1 MAYPYYEVGSGG
13 CCDDHILSNNVSSGI
28 MAVSTM
34 SGAGSDLAEAE
45 PDFDLKPVSAD
56 IAALANDGTVIT
68 GSLEHERRAPD
79 TQTDCTAPLP
89 LPGGTQDETE
99 DETGNNTD
107 SDIIV
112 RGETQEISDGQSPNR
127 LIITAGGRLNVTS
140 GGVVTNTSVNEN
152 QLAPYPV
159 PDFHTIGLH
168 LSNGAVANDT
178 VVSGLYAFCFV
189 SSGGT
194 ANGVIVD
201 CDGCTDVSSGGR
213 INDVTVNRGGW
224 FNVLSG
230 GVASNTVIEA
240 DVSGVTISNGGKLTG
255 RITIGNGARVL
266 VEDGTKIDFDISAL
280 IPGSDPLV
288 NNLSWISRWVDANYT
303 LTVSDTQPKGIYILA
318 EGTSWFDQT
327 ITVQD
332 PLGNLIGTLS
342 VGQTITIGDSV
353 FTLELED
360 ETLSVAGSGEAKEI
374 SDGQTSN
381 GLAVLFGDR
390 LDIASGGTAND
401 IRVDFGGRMYVSD
414 GGTASDIV
422 ENGGYVEVENG
433 ATATF
438 APNSFA
444 DSFLMT
450 SATIHSG
457 TTANN
462 ITVNSRGYLHVFDG
476 GTASDIVENGGYV
489 EVENG
494 AEVTFAANSFAGLF
508 LNTSATIHSGTTASD
523 ITVSTGGH
531 LHVFDGGTASDIV
544 EDGGFVY
551 IEDGAEATFVPNT
564 FYGLSLENGSAT
576 THSGTTANNTT
587 VTIGGELYVFSG
599 GIADNIDMN
608 GGTLCLSSGGKLT
621 GKVNYSNGT
630 VTAHDGAIIEFD
642 LSRTM
647 PETEALMNDLSAVS
661 GTPVYSI
668 NISQSQEKGTY
679 NLAGGFSGSEQTF
692 SLFSSGSQIGF
703 LTLDQTVNIG
713 GDSYTLSLRDDDLV
727 LSIEDNKTVSQ
738 YIYLDFDGENN
749 IRYRNSALNLSFTLS
764 VRNSGISEDRRL
776 AILSELSEKY
786 QEDGI
791 VFTLERPTDTAY
803 STLFFGTTNAF
814 DNYGDYYAVAEKH
827 DWNNQDKGDCA
838 YILLNATYSD
848 GQIASVAAHMLD
860 HILGYSF
867 MAEGNQTLQNYAES
881 KYLLSTEWNQRDPYN
896 KYCPNDP
903 KTKKRCITGCTNTA
917 AAQIINYWIESGLL
931 DFSLTLNDSDAY
943 SKNNITINGSNKPG
957 SGHLS
962 FSETNKLLAN
972 YTPGNKDSIA
982 ALCFAAGVIQKADY
996 SSDATSTAWSTEL
1009 FQRAGFDPSAKRRS
1023 YYPKEEYWPKKAEG
1037 YQDENS
1043 RLSDTDIVIQDLLQ
1057 GRPVGLSLMWDTGS
1071 NDGGAH
1077 AVVLDGYD
1085 SSSNKFHLNY
1095 GWGGSNNGWYT
1106 IKELNDRGVYQ
1117 TITGITPD
1125 ISPNLEVGSISLNE
1139 VAVRQ
1144 NEDISMHFSIF
1155 NTGKEKASAT
1165 TAFIYGG
1172 DVFLGALELAFIS
1185 PGRSRDLD
1193 FTFNAALLPAGE
1205 NTITVK
1211 VASQKDNY
1219 SDSTGARTVNVYEEE
1234 AISSADNTWQL
1245 AAAGGSR
1252 TQTEAEYDENGHVAE
1267 TPLAEGEYV
1276 GGRDPVDF
1284 REIKLEHAGKYTF
1297 TLSETSVDLGF
1308 SIYLLTA
1315 QNNLKLIKSLTI
1327 LAPQNNGVLSDL
1339 MLEKGTYYVSVKAAN
1354 QEIPGDSGYRLS
1366 FFGTG
1371 YLKANNKDDWGD
1383 RKSAGFNGEIDF
1395 CGVISEETGDLVS
1408 NDWVGLGDEFDYR
1421 SFLIQDP
1428 AMLSFTV
1435 TASDTVNFSVCEL
1448 VEKKDKQ
1455 GRSTYSLNKLQ
1466 TTKVKAGTTVNTKGL
1481 LLPAEN
1487 GLAQYCFFVQSA
1499 NAAKGGSADYSVSF
1513 NPSGSIFFTEGDDS
1527 DDWGDLN
1534 KNGPEGLVADA
1545 GILDQN
1551 SGTVLDGWVG
1561 FGDEFDHAKITLQK
1575 AARLSF
1581 SIDSTDAAKFV
1592 ISCLVG
1598 KTDKKGNVTFS
1609 TKSIQSTSLKKD
1621 ASGIKSKRILVEA
1634 GEYFISMQSTNAKKG
1649 GSASYKVELNDAGNA
1664 TYFFSSGDDGANNY
1678 LYDKKRKDAWNSA
1691 VLDSEAIVLDG
1702 NFLEEGKATIRID
1715 TDTETVIEHKDGET
1729 TYTNFVGFGDAM
1741 DIRKV
1746 ELKSAAKL
1754 SFDITK
1760 TTGGAAKL
1768 VVYTVNDSGKMVVSS
1783 SKLTTTVKAAASSGV
1798 LKDQVVLQKGEYYI
1812 AVQSTD
1818 ASKGKEAYYNVSL
1831 NANSVFYEDGD
1842 SGTNNYNSK
1851 TKKVDAL
1858 VDAISAA
1865 GSPVQGQ
1872 VLQMDGILD
1881 GDAEIEY
1888 MDAGGNRYT
1897 NFVGSGDDSDI
1908 VRIQANAGMKLSL
1921 TVTATDAVSLV
1932 IYGLQNN
1939 GTLKALKTVK
1949 SKNNSASLV
1958 DFELKAKSA
1967 SGGRF
1972 YVGVIAANAKKGS
1985 AAYYNV
1991 DVVSVS
1997 GQNDAPLS
2005 AQEAGSLAMPE
2016 TGLASSSLLGTQDP
2030 LSLDR
2035 YDADVL
2041 ADASASS
2048 LAELDDLSGR
2058 MNLAALA

>member
-1 MAYPYYEVGSGG
+1 M
-13 CCDDHILSNNVSSGI
+13 N
-28 MAVSTM
+28 
-34 SGAGSDLAEAE
+34 
-45 PDFDLKPVSAD
+45 
-56 IAALANDGTVIT
+56 
-68 GSLEHERRAPD
+68 
-79 TQTDCTAPLP
+79 
-89 LPGGTQDETE
+89 
-99 DETGNNTD
+99 
-107 SDIIV
+107 
-112 RGETQEISDGQSPNR
+112 
-127 LIITAGGRLNVTS
+127 
-140 GGVVTNTSVNEN
+140 
-152 QLAPYPV
+152 
-159 PDFHTIGLH
+159 
-168 LSNGAVANDT
+168 
-178 VVSGLYAFCFV
+178 
-189 SSGGT
+189 
-194 ANGVIVD
+194 
-201 CDGCTDVSSGGR
+201 
-213 INDVTVNRGGW
+213 
-224 FNVLSG
+224 
-230 GVASNTVIEA
+230 
-240 DVSGVTISNGGKLTG
+240 
-255 RITIGNGARVL
+255 
-266 VEDGTKIDFDISAL
+266 
-280 IPGSDPLV
+280 
-288 NNLSWISRWVDANYT
+288 
-303 LTVSDTQPKGIYILA
+303 
-318 EGTSWFDQT
+318 
-327 ITVQD
+327 
-332 PLGNLIGTLS
+332 
-342 VGQTITIGDSV
+342 
-353 FTLELED
+353 
-360 ETLSVAGSGEAKEI
+360 
-374 SDGQTSN
+374 
-381 GLAVLFGDR
+381 
-390 LDIASGGTAND
+390 
-401 IRVDFGGRMYVSD
+401 
-414 GGTASDIV
+414 
-422 ENGGYVEVENG
+422 
-433 ATATF
+433 
-438 APNSFA
+438 
-444 DSFLMT
+444 T

-457 TTANN
+457 TTAND
-462 ITVNSRGYLHVFDG
+462 ITVNSGGHLHVFDG

-489 EVENG
+489 
-494 AEVTFAANSFAGLF
+494 
-508 LNTSATIHSGTTASD
+508 D
-523 ITVSTGGH
+523 
-531 LHVFDGGTASDIV
+531 
-544 EDGGFVY
+544 
-551 IEDGAEATFVPNT
+551 IEDGAEASFVPNT
-564 FYGLSLENGSAT
+564 FNGLFLENGSTT

-587 VTIGGELYVFSG
+587 VNIGGELYVFSG
-599 GIADNIDMN
+599 GIADNIEMN

-621 GKVNYSNGT
+621 GKVNYSNGM

-642 LSRTM
+642 LTRTM

-668 NISQSQEKGTY
+668 NISKSQEKGTY

-727 LSIEDNKTVSQ
+727 LSIEDDKTVSQ

-764 VRNSGISEDRRL
+764 VRNSGISEDRRQ

-867 MAEGNQTLQNYAES
+867 MADGNQTLQNYAES

-943 SKNNITINGSNKPG
+943 TKNNITINGSNKPG

-972 YTPGNKDSIA
+972 YTPGDKDSIA

-1009 FQRAGFDPSAKRRS
+1009 FQRAGFDPSAKRKS
-1023 YYPKEEYWPKKAEG
+1023 FYSKEEYWPQKTEG

-1043 RLSDTDIVIQDLLQ
+1043 RLSDTDTVIQDLLQ

-1095 GWGGSNNGWYT
+1095 GWGGSSNGWYT
-1106 IKELNDRGVYQ
+1106 IAELNDRGVYQ

-1139 VAVRQ
+1139 VAVKQ
-1144 NEDISMHFSIF
+1144 NEDISMHFSII

-1165 TAFIYGG
+1165 TAYIYGG
-1172 DVFLGALELAFIS
+1172 NVFLGALELAFIS

-1193 FTFNAALLPAGE
+1193 FTFNAARLPEGE

-1211 VASQKDNY
+1211 VASQRDDY
-1219 SDSTGARTVNVYEEE
+1219 SDSTGARTVSVYEEE

-1252 TQTEAEYDENGHVAE
+1252 TQTEAEYDENGHVAK
-1267 TPLAEGEYV
+1267 TTLAENEYV
-1276 GGRDPVDF
+1276 GGRDLVDF

-1297 TLSETSVDLGF
+1297 TLSETSIDLGF

-1327 LAPQNNGVLSDL
+1327 LAPQNNGVLSDM

-1354 QEIPGDSGYRLS
+1354 QEIPGDSDYRLS

-1371 YLKANNKDDWGD
+1371 YLKANNKDDWSD
-1383 RKSAGFNGEIDF
+1383 MKTAGFDGEIDF

-1421 SFLIQDP
+1421 SFMIQDP

-1448 VEKKDKQ
+1448 MEKKDKQ
-1455 GRSTYSLNKLQ
+1455 ERITYSLNKLQ

-1513 NPSGSIFFTEGDDS
+1513 HPSGSTFFTEGDNS
-1527 DDWGDLN
+1527 DDWADL
-1534 KNGPEGLVADA
+1534 KKSGAEGSVGDA
-1545 GILDQN
+1545 GILDKN
-1551 SGTVLDGWVG
+1551 SGTLLDGWVG
-1561 FGDEFDHAKITLQK
+1561 FGDEFDYAKITLQK

-1581 SIDSTDAAKFV
+1581 SLDSTDAAKFV
-1592 ISCLVG
+1592 IASLVQ

-1621 ASGIKSKRILVEA
+1621 ARGIKSKQILVEA

-1649 GSASYKVELNDAGNA
+1649 GCASYKVELNDAGNA
-1664 TYFFSSGDDGANNY
+1664 SYFFSSGDDGTNNY

-1691 VLDSEAIVLDG
+1691 VLDSEATALDS
-1702 NFLEEGKATIRID
+1702 NCLEEGKAAIRID
-1715 TDTETVIEHKDGET
+1715 TDTETVVDHDGF
-1729 TYTNFVGFGDAM
+1729 TNYVGFGDAM
-1741 DIRKV
+1741 DFRKI

-1754 SFDITK
+1754 SFDLAK
-1760 TTGGAAKL
+1760 ATGGAAKL
-1768 VVYTVNDSGKMVVSS
+1768 VVYTVTNGKMVAAS
-1783 SKLTTTVKAAASSGV
+1783 SKLTVTAKAAASNGV

-1842 SGTNNYNSK
+1842 LGKNNFNSK
-1851 TKKVDAL
+1851 TKKVDEVVREDENAL
-1858 VDAISAA
+1858 TLHTDER
-1865 GSPVQGQ
+1865 
-1872 VLQMDGILD
+1872 LCLD
-1881 GDAEIEY
+1881 GVLAGDEEI
-1888 MDAGGNRYT
+1888 DHDGYT
-1897 NFVGSGDDSDI
+1897 NFVGSGDDSDV
-1908 VRIQANAGMKLSL
+1908 VRIQANDGMKLSL
-1921 TVTATDAVSLV
+1921 KVTATDAVSLV
-1932 IYGLQNN
+1932 IYGLQKN

-1949 SKNNSASLV
+1949 SKNNVVELV
-1958 DFELKAKSA
+1958 DFELKVKSA
-1967 SGGRF
+1967 PGGEF

-1997 GQNDAPLS
+1997 GQNSGPSS
-2005 AQEAGSLAMPE
+2005 ASVASALAMPE
-2016 TGLASSSLLGTQDP
+2016 TDSLGISDA
-2030 LSLDR
+2030 LSFGG
-2035 YDADVL
+2035 YDANVL

-2048 LAELDDLSGR
+2048 LAGLDDKSGW
-2058 MNLAALA
+2058 MSLLA